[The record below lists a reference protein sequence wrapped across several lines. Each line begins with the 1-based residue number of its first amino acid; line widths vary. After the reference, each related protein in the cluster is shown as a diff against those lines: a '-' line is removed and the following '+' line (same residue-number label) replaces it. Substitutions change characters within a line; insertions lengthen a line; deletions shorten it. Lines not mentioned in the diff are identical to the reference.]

1 LQVSRRNLAF
11 LRGVEPL
18 EELVEAVGDV
28 AGLLLL
34 LLLVILPRRRLRR

>member
-18 EELVEAVGDV
+18 EELVEAEGDIID
-28 AGLLLL
+28 LLLL
-34 LLLVILPRRRLRR
+34 LGIIPRRWGWA